1 MALICRKF
9 DSIAESD
16 QSIPASGFA
25 PKRMNKRTVS
35 APNFS
40 IINSGLTVLPR
51 LLLIFADLNVNASPQ
66 VGHGVSLRSTCSS
79 TLQDAQYGVGALTIP
94 WQTNREKGSDTSFSP
109 ASLNA
114 LVKNRA
120 YNKCMTACSIPPIY
134 RSTPPSIQ

>member
-1 MALICRKF
+1 MFDIWLFQSRCDFRDRASNQSSIKPLAESFSIPCTKAVCMALICRKF

-16 QSIPASGFA
+16 QSIPASGLA

-51 LLLIFADLNVNASPQ
+51 LLLIFADLDVNASPQ
-66 VGHGVSLRSTCSS
+66 VGHEVSLRSTCSS

-94 WQTNREKGSDTSFSP
+94 
-109 ASLNA
+109 
-114 LVKNRA
+114 
-120 YNKCMTACSIPPIY
+120 
-134 RSTPPSIQ
+134 